1 MKDVK
6 LSQKITESGLMLALA
21 TILSLVK
28 IIELPF
34 GGSIT
39 LASMLPM
46 VILSYRYGFLW
57 GAFSGF
63 VFSLI
68 QLLLGLNNLSYATS
82 AIAVIAIIML
92 DYVLAFT
99 CTAVGGVFRKMKS
112 QTTAITLAAFL
123 TCLIRFLSHTVS
135 GCTVWAGVSVPT
147 ADAFLYSL
155 IYNAAYM
162 IPETIITVVVAIYL
176 SSALVFSKKSI
187 IPQKKKD
194 VPEYSN
200 ILSIICGIISLA
212 GVIVA
217 AVFLFPAL
225 QNEEGV
231 FDITGIVN
239 VNPLSVAIPLVIT
252 AIGIAMVI
260 VLKTTKR
267 SPEKE

>member
-6 LSQKITESGLMLALA
+6 LSQKLTESALMLALA
-21 TILSLVK
+21 TILSFVK

-57 GAFSGF
+57 GLFSGF
-63 VFSLI
+63 VYSLI
-68 QLLLGLNNLSYATS
+68 QLLFGLNNLSYATS
-82 AIAVIAIIML
+82 VIAAIAIIML
-92 DYVLAFT
+92 DYVLAFS
-99 CTAVGGVFRKMKS
+99 CTAVGGLFRKMKS
-112 QTTAITLAAFL
+112 QTSALALGAFA
-123 TCLIRFLSHTVS
+123 TCIIRFLCHTIS

-162 IPETIITVVVAIYL
+162 IPETIITVVIAIYL
-176 SSALVFSKKSI
+176 STALVFSKKTI
-187 IPQKKKD
+187 IPQRKKD
-194 VPEYSN
+194 VPEHLTV
-200 ILSIICGIISLA
+200 LSVISGLISLA

-217 AVFLFPAL
+217 AVFLFPAM
-225 QNEEGV
+225 QNENG

-239 VNPLSVAIPLVIT
+239 ANPFGVVIPLVIA
-252 AIGIAMVI
+252 AIGIVVMIILRSVKS
-260 VLKTTKR
+260 KTK
-267 SPEKE
+267 KA

>member
-6 LSQKITESGLMLALA
+6 LSQKITESALMLALA
-21 TILSLVK
+21 TILSFVK
-28 IIELPF
+28 IIQLPF

-57 GAFSGF
+57 GLFSGF
-63 VFSLI
+63 VYSLL
-68 QLLLGLNNLSYATS
+68 QLLFGLDNLSYATS
-82 AIAVIAIIML
+82 VVAAVAIILL
-92 DYVLAFT
+92 DYVLAFS
-99 CTAVGGVFRKMKS
+99 CTAIGGLFRRMKP
-112 QTTAITLAAFL
+112 QTSAITLAAFL
-123 TCLIRFLSHTVS
+123 TCLFRFLSHTVS

-162 IPETIITVVVAIYL
+162 IPETIITLVFAMYL
-176 SSALVFSKKSI
+176 SSALVFSKKTI
-187 IPQKKKD
+187 IPQRKKD
-194 VPEYSN
+194 TPEYIN
-200 ILSIICGIISLA
+200 ILTIVCGIISLA

-225 QNEEGV
+225 QNENG

-239 VNPLSVAIPLVIT
+239 VNPFAVVIPLVI
-252 AIGIAMVI
+252 ALIGIAVAV
-260 VLKTTKR
+260 VLRTSKKPT
-267 SPEKE
+267 EKE